1 MMRMMVHQSPAPT
14 YFSQKIPKGHDWLR
28 HYSYFLNSIAE
39 KSLCFGPGILQD
51 DGSFSLKICNDLF
64 GGFPVGFLD

>member
-1 MMRMMVHQSPAPT
+1 LLPYFLTISRDQDGHWSPKRDVTDAAR
-14 YFSQKIPKGHDWLR
+14 LR

-51 DGSFSLKICNDLF
+51 GWECWQMPGELQEI
-64 GGFPVGFLD
+64 